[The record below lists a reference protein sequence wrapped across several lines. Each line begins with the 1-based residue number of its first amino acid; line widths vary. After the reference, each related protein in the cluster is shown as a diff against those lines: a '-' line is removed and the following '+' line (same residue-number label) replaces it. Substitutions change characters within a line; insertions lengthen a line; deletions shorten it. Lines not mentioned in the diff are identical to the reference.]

1 MKKARILFGV
11 VLLSTILC
19 SVSYRIQTQTQ
30 KHLKTQWLH
39 LGVHRRIV
47 RQDMKLALFRFSK
60 GFVSV
65 VALSL
70 QTSIFRRLA
79 FKLAMKQVMLIN

>member
-1 MKKARILFGV
+1 MLGIVQDTNADTKALENAMAA
-11 VLLSTILC
+11 
-19 SVSYRIQTQTQ
+19 
-30 KHLKTQWLH
+30 

-79 FKLAMKQVMLIN
+79 FKLAMKQVMLISVCL